1 MHLEVDLKYKRET
14 MFENRRW
21 LVIPTN
27 LTESINFNQVH
38 QSSIDKL
45 RVSNDG
51 TQTFVKYEVNE
62 VTSSFD
68 TTYFNPQTEEDETY
82 TTEAGVYGRP
92 TIYSSSYSEYSHTE
106 ILNVLTGS
114 NWISEVEGE

>member
-1 MHLEVDLKYKRET
+1 

-27 LTESINFNQVH
+27 VTESINFNQIH
-38 QSSIDKL
+38 QSSIDRL

-51 TQTFVKYEVNE
+51 THTFVKYEVSV

-68 TTYFNPQTEEDETY
+68 TTTLNLETNEEDTY

-92 TIYSSSYSEYSHTE
+92 TIYSSSYSEYNHTE
-106 ILNVLTGS
+106 ILNILTGS
-114 NWISEVEGE
+114 NWITEKEGE

>member
-1 MHLEVDLKYKRET
+1 

-27 LTESINFNQVH
+27 LTESINFNKVH
-38 QSSIDKL
+38 QSSIYKL

-51 TQTFVKYEVNE
+51 AQTFVKYEVNV

-68 TTYFNPQTEEDETY
+68 TTYTNAETNKEVTS
-82 TTEAGVYGRP
+82 TTDAGVYGRP
-92 TIYSSSYSEYSHTE
+92 DIYSSDYTEYNHTE
-106 ILNVLTGS
+106 ILNVLAGS
-114 NWISEVEGE
+114 NWITPEEEE

>member
-1 MHLEVDLKYKRET
+1 

-27 LTESINFNQVH
+27 LTESINFNQIH

-51 TQTFVKYEVNE
+51 TQTFVKYEVNI

-68 TTYFNPQTEEDETY
+68 TTYNNPETEEDETY
-82 TTEAGVYGRP
+82 TTDAGVYGRP
-92 TIYSSSYSEYSHTE
+92 TIYSSSYSEYNHTE

-114 NWISEVEGE
+114 NWITEVDGE

>member
-1 MHLEVDLKYKRET
+1 

-51 TQTFVKYEVNE
+51 TQTFVKYEVNI

-68 TTYFNPQTEEDETY
+68 TTYNNPETEEDETY
-82 TTEAGVYGRP
+82 TTDAGVYGRP
-92 TIYSSSYSEYSHTE
+92 TIYSSSYSEYNHTE

-114 NWISEVEGE
+114 NWITEVDGE

>member
-1 MHLEVDLKYKRET
+1 MSR
-14 MFENRRW
+14 FQNRRW

-27 LTESINFNQVH
+27 LTESINFDEVH

-51 TQTFVKYEVNE
+51 TQTFVKYEVNV

-68 TTYFNPQTEEDETY
+68 TTYTDAETNEENTY

-92 TIYSSSYSEYSHTE
+92 TIYSSSYSEYNHTE

-114 NWISEVEGE
+114 NWVTEVEGE

>member
-1 MHLEVDLKYKRET
+1 

-27 LTESINFNQVH
+27 VTESINFNQVH
-38 QSSIDKL
+38 QASIDKL

-51 TQTFVKYEVNE
+51 THSFVKYEVNV

-68 TTYFNPQTEEDETY
+68 TTYTDAETNEENTY

-92 TIYSSSYSEYSHTE
+92 TIYSSSYSEYNHTE

-114 NWISEVEGE
+114 NWVTEVEGE

>member
-1 MHLEVDLKYKRET
+1 

-21 LVIPTN
+21 LVIPT
-27 LTESINFNQVH
+27 SITSSIDFNQVFE
-38 QSSIDKL
+38 SNTDSLRLSI
-45 RVSNDG
+45 DG

-62 VTSSFD
+62 VTASYEEYYPDAENPNTWFTSSI
-68 TTYFNPQTEEDETY
+68 
-82 TTEAGVYGRP
+82 EAGVYGRP
-92 TIYSSSYSEYSHTE
+92 TIYSSDYNEYTHSE

>member
-1 MHLEVDLKYKRET
+1 

-27 LTESINFNQVH
+27 LTESINFNQIH

-51 TQTFVKYEVNE
+51 TQTFVKYEVNI

-68 TTYFNPQTEEDETY
+68 TTYNNPETEEDETY

-92 TIYSSSYSEYSHTE
+92 DIYSSSYSEYNHTE
-106 ILNVLTGS
+106 ILNILTGS
-114 NWISEVEGE
+114 NWITEKEGE

>member
-1 MHLEVDLKYKRET
+1 

-38 QSSIDKL
+38 QSSIGNL

-51 TQTFVKYEVNE
+51 TLTFVKYEVNV

-68 TTYFNPQTEEDETY
+68 TTYNNPQTDEDETY

-92 TIYSSSYSEYSHTE
+92 DIYSSDYNEYNHSE

-114 NWISEVEGE
+114 NWVTEIEGE

>member
-1 MHLEVDLKYKRET
+1 

-51 TQTFVKYEVNE
+51 TQTFVKYEVNV

-68 TTYFNPQTEEDETY
+68 TTYNNPQTDEDITY

-92 TIYSSSYSEYSHTE
+92 DIYSSDYNEYSHSE

>member
-1 MHLEVDLKYKRET
+1 

-51 TQTFVKYEVNE
+51 TQTFVKYEVNI

-68 TTYFNPQTEEDETY
+68 TTYNNPETEEDETY

-92 TIYSSSYSEYSHTE
+92 TIYSSSYSEYNHTE

-114 NWISEVEGE
+114 NWITEVDGE

>member
-1 MHLEVDLKYKRET
+1 

-27 LTESINFNQVH
+27 VTESINFNQVH

-51 TQTFVKYEVNE
+51 TLTFVKYEVNV

-68 TTYFNPQTEEDETY
+68 TTYTNPETDEDVTN

-92 TIYSSSYSEYSHTE
+92 DIYNSEYMEYNHTG

-114 NWISEVEGE
+114 NWVTELEGE

>member
-1 MHLEVDLKYKRET
+1 

-27 LTESINFNQVH
+27 LTESINFNEVH
-38 QSSIDKL
+38 QSSIDNL

-51 TQTFVKYEVNE
+51 TQTFVKYEVNV

-68 TTYFNPQTEEDETY
+68 TTHFNPQTEEEVTY

-92 TIYSSSYSEYSHTE
+92 TIYSSDYTEYNHTE

>member
-1 MHLEVDLKYKRET
+1 

-38 QSSIDKL
+38 QTSIDKL

-51 TQTFVKYEVNE
+51 TQTFVKYEVNI

-68 TTYFNPQTEEDETY
+68 TTYNNPETEEDETY

-92 TIYSSSYSEYSHTE
+92 DIYSSSYSEYNHTE

-114 NWISEVEGE
+114 NWITEVDGE

>member
-1 MHLEVDLKYKRET
+1 MR
-14 MFENRRW
+14 FENRRW

-27 LTESINFNQVH
+27 LTESINFTQVH

-51 TQTFVKYEVNE
+51 TLTFVKYEVNE

-68 TTYFNPQTEEDETY
+68 TTYNNPQTDENETY
-82 TTEAGVYGRP
+82 TTEAGIYGRP
-92 TIYSSSYSEYSHTE
+92 DIYNSEYTECNHTE

>member
-1 MHLEVDLKYKRET
+1 
-14 MFENRRW
+14 MFENRSW

-51 TQTFVKYEVNE
+51 AQTFVKYEVNV

-68 TTYFNPQTEEDETY
+68 TTYTDVETNEEVTY
-82 TTEAGVYGRP
+82 TTDAGVYGRP
-92 TIYSSSYSEYSHTE
+92 EIYSSSYSEYNHTE
-106 ILNVLTGS
+106 ILNILTGS
-114 NWISEVEGE
+114 NWIAPAEGE

>member
-1 MHLEVDLKYKRET
+1 

-27 LTESINFNQVH
+27 LTESINFNQIH

-51 TQTFVKYEVNE
+51 TQTFVKYEVNI

-68 TTYFNPQTEEDETY
+68 TTYNNPETEEDETY

-92 TIYSSSYSEYSHTE
+92 DIYSSSYSEYNHTE

-114 NWISEVEGE
+114 NWVTEVDGK

>member
-1 MHLEVDLKYKRET
+1 

-27 LTESINFNQVH
+27 LTESINFNQIH

-51 TQTFVKYEVNE
+51 TQTFVKYEVNI

-68 TTYFNPQTEEDETY
+68 TTYNNPETEEDETY

-92 TIYSSSYSEYSHTE
+92 TIYSSSYSEYNHTE

-114 NWISEVEGE
+114 NWITEVDGE

>member
-1 MHLEVDLKYKRET
+1 

-38 QSSIDKL
+38 QSSIDNL

-51 TQTFVKYEVNE
+51 TLTFVKYEVNV

-68 TTYFNPQTEEDETY
+68 TTYFNPQTEEEVTY

-92 TIYSSSYSEYSHTE
+92 TIYSSDYNEYNHSE

-114 NWISEVEGE
+114 NWISEVEEE

>member
-1 MHLEVDLKYKRET
+1 

-27 LTESINFNQVH
+27 LTESINFDEVH

-51 TQTFVKYEVNE
+51 TLAFVKYEVNV

-68 TTYFNPQTEEDETY
+68 TTYTNAETNEENTY

-92 TIYSSSYSEYSHTE
+92 TIYSSSYSEYNHTE

-114 NWISEVEGE
+114 NWVTEVEGE

>member
-1 MHLEVDLKYKRET
+1 

-51 TQTFVKYEVNE
+51 TLTFVKYEVNV
-62 VTSSFD
+62 VTSSAD
-68 TTYFNPQTEEDETY
+68 TTYFNPETEKDETY

-92 TIYSSSYSEYSHTE
+92 DIYISDYTEYNHTE
-106 ILNVLTGS
+106 ILNILTGS
-114 NWISEVEGE
+114 NWVSEVEGE

>member
-1 MHLEVDLKYKRET
+1 

-51 TQTFVKYEVNE
+51 TQTFVKYEVNI

-68 TTYFNPQTEEDETY
+68 TTYNNPETEEDETY

-92 TIYSSSYSEYSHTE
+92 TIYSSSYSEYNHTE

-114 NWISEVEGE
+114 NWITEVEGE

>member
-1 MHLEVDLKYKRET
+1 

-27 LTESINFNQVH
+27 LTESINFNEVH
-38 QSSIDKL
+38 QSSIDNL

-51 TQTFVKYEVNE
+51 TLTFVKYEINV

-68 TTYFNPQTEEDETY
+68 TTYTLSENNGEETY
-82 TTEAGVYGRP
+82 TTEAGVYGR
-92 TIYSSSYSEYSHTE
+92 TDIYSSDYTEYNHTE

>member
-1 MHLEVDLKYKRET
+1 

-21 LVIPTN
+21 LVIPTS

-45 RVSNDG
+45 RVSVDG
-51 TQTFVKYEVNE
+51 TLTFVKYEINT

-68 TTYFNPQTEEDETY
+68 TTYTDIETNEEVTF

-92 TIYSSSYSEYSHTE
+92 GVYSSDYNEYNHTE

-114 NWISEVEGE
+114 NWVTEIEGE

>member
-1 MHLEVDLKYKRET
+1 

-27 LTESINFNQVH
+27 LTESINFNQIH

-51 TQTFVKYEVNE
+51 TQTFVKYEVNI

-68 TTYFNPQTEEDETY
+68 TTYNNPETEEDETY
-82 TTEAGVYGRP
+82 TTDAGVYGRP
-92 TIYSSSYSEYSHTE
+92 TIYSSSYSEYNHTE

-114 NWISEVEGE
+114 NWVTEVEGE

>member
-1 MHLEVDLKYKRET
+1 

-27 LTESINFNQVH
+27 LTESINFDEVH

-51 TQTFVKYEVNE
+51 TLVFVKYEVNV

-68 TTYFNPQTEEDETY
+68 TTYTNAETNEENTY

-92 TIYSSSYSEYSHTE
+92 TIYSSSYSEYNHTE

-114 NWISEVEGE
+114 NWVTEVEGE

>member
-1 MHLEVDLKYKRET
+1 

-27 LTESINFNQVH
+27 VTESIDFNQVH

-51 TQTFVKYEVNE
+51 TLTFVKYEVNE

-68 TTYFNPQTEEDETY
+68 ITYTDAETNEDITY
-82 TTEAGVYGRP
+82 TTEVGVYGRP
-92 TIYSSSYSEYSHTE
+92 DIYNSEYMEYNHTE
-106 ILNVLTGS
+106 ILSVLTGS
-114 NWISEVEGE
+114 NWVTELEGE